1 VKKSIVSTYRDII
14 EISKEDFSSFR
25 LAGFFFFTMQGLF
38 FDVREVALLSKQLQS
53 IFEVDGWKGLMEE
66 EKRIINE
73 IKIN

>member
-1 VKKSIVSTYRDII
+1 VEKSIVSTYRDII
-14 EISKEDFSSFR
+14 EISKEDFSAFR
-25 LAGFFFFTMQGLF
+25 LAGFFFFTIQGLF
-38 FDVREVALLSKQLQS
+38 FDVREVALLSKRLQS